1 MFQILRKMQTF
12 RSLNRYNQKMS
23 LRCVIVKLSKY
34 KTKGQLQK
42 QQVTY
47 EAVFIRLMA
56 DLSEETSQARGKCD
70 DLFNDLLSLKRKTKP
85 NSSNNDI
92 PTNEEKAI

>member
-1 MFQILRKMQTF
+1 
-12 RSLNRYNQKMS
+12 
-23 LRCVIVKLSKY
+23 
-34 KTKGQLQK
+34 
-42 QQVTY
+42 
-47 EAVFIRLMA
+47 MA